1 MSVSMS
7 CDKNG
12 PRFRG
17 HPGRRGFT
25 LVELLVVIAI
35 IGILV
40 ALLLPAVQAAR
51 EAARRMTCASHL
63 RQLGLAVLNYHGT
76 FRVLPISIN
85 PWDHGPRPTPQ
96 RNGKGWFLSTLPFL
110 EQQALFDQFTLGFNG
125 DMFSG
130 QGIASPLVSAAMKHQ
145 LTVLHCPSDGSVIDN
160 KLKFEMWQWKGIEV
174 ALTSYKGVL
183 GDTRVGG
190 ASSIHGGSEPDCH
203 MTVGCNGLFY
213 RTDYQEPIALK
224 NITDGTSSTFMIGE
238 DVVRHNHHSAAYYCN
253 GDWCSCGPPLNFKP
267 EPPIADQ
274 WWNVMGFRS
283 EHPGGAHFCMADGSV
298 HFVTDG
304 IDYALYRALST
315 RSGAEVATLP

>member
-1 MSVSMS
+1 MDSLSTKPAS
-7 CDKNG
+7 
-12 PRFRG
+12 
-17 HPGRRGFT
+17 RRLPWRPAFT

-51 EAARRMTCASHL
+51 EAARRSTCVNRL
-63 RQLGLAVLNYHGT
+63 RQLGLAVLNYHDA
-76 FRVLPISIN
+76 FQVLPISIN
-85 PWDHGPRPTPQ
+85 AWNNGPTPTPE
-96 RNGKGWFLSTLPFL
+96 RNGKGWILGSLPYL
-110 EQQALFDQFTLGFNG
+110 EEQALYDQFKPGFNG

-130 QGIASPLVSAAMKHQ
+130 QGIASPIVRDAMKQ
-145 LTVLHCPSDGSVIDN
+145 SLTVLQCPSDASVTDEG
-160 KLKFEMWQWKGIEV
+160 LKFEMWQWKDIEV

-190 ASSIHGGSEPDCH
+190 SSSIHDGREPDCH

-213 RTDYQEPIALK
+213 RTNYQEPIALK
-224 NITDGTSSTFMIGE
+224 HIIDGTSSTFMVGE
-238 DVVRHNHHSAAYYCN
+238 DVVRHNYHSAAYYSN

-267 EPPIADQ
+267 EPPIPDQ

-283 EHPGGAHFCMADGSV
+283 EHPGGAHFCLADGSI
-298 HFVTDG
+298 HFVGDG

-315 RSGAEVATLP
+315 RAGDEIAKLP